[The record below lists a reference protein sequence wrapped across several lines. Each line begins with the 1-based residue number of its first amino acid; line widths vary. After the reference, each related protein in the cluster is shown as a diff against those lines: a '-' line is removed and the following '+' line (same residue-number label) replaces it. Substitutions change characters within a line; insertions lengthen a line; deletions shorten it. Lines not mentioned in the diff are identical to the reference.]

1 MIRQV
6 FMSTQAARLKELRKQ
21 LEGLRRF
28 ERTAAAVGMSMDER
42 IEILSQIRHTEC
54 AISEVQSML
63 TRYYG
68 RAV

>member
-28 ERTAAAVGMSMDER
+28 ERTAAAIGMSISER
-42 IEILSQIRHTEC
+42 IEILSQIRYTEG
-54 AISEVQSML
+54 AISEVKSML

-68 RAV
+68 RPF

>member
-6 FMSTQAARLKELRKQ
+6 FMSTQAARLAELRKQ

-28 ERTAAAVGMSMDER
+28 ERTAAAVGMSMSER
-42 IEILSQIRHTEC
+42 IEILTQIRHTEG
-54 AISEVQSML
+54 AIEAVKGML

-68 RAV
+68 RPV

>member
-42 IEILSQIRHTEC
+42 IEILSQIRYTEC

>member
-6 FMSTQAARLKELRKQ
+6 FMSTQAARLAELRKQ

-28 ERTAAAVGMSMDER
+28 ERTAAAVGMSMSER
-42 IEILSQIRHTEC
+42 IEILTQIRHTEG
-54 AISEVQSML
+54 ATEAVKAML

-68 RAV
+68 RPV

>member
-6 FMSTQAARLKELRKQ
+6 FMSTQATRLKELRKQ

-28 ERTAAAVGMSMDER
+28 ERTAAAVGMSMDEG
-42 IEILSQIRHTEC
+42 IEILSQIRYTEG

>member
-6 FMSTQAARLKELRKQ
+6 FMSTQAARLAELRKQ

-28 ERTAAAVGMSMDER
+28 ERTAAAVGMSMSER
-42 IEILSQIRHTEC
+42 IEILTQIRHTEG
-54 AISEVQSML
+54 AIEAVKDML

-68 RAV
+68 RPV

>member
-6 FMSTQAARLKELRKQ
+6 FMSTQAARLTELRKQ

-28 ERTAAAVGMSMDER
+28 ERTEGAIEAVK
-42 IEILSQIRHTEC
+42 
-54 AISEVQSML
+54 AML

-68 RAV
+68 RPV

>member
-6 FMSTQAARLKELRKQ
+6 FMSTQATRLKELRKQ

-28 ERTAAAVGMSMDER
+28 ERTAAAIGMSISER
-42 IEILSQIRHTEC
+42 IEILSQIRYTEG
-54 AISEVQSML
+54 AIREVQSML

-68 RAV
+68 RDV

>member
-6 FMSTQAARLKELRKQ
+6 FMSTQAARLAELRKQ

-28 ERTAAAVGMSMDER
+28 ERTAAAVGMSMSER
-42 IEILSQIRHTEC
+42 IEILTQIRHTEG
-54 AISEVQSML
+54 AIEAVTGML

-68 RAV
+68 RPV

>member
-6 FMSTQAARLKELRKQ
+6 FMSTQAARLTELRKQ

-28 ERTAAAVGMSMDER
+28 ERTAAAVGMSMSER
-42 IEILSQIRHTEC
+42 IEILTQIRHTEG
-54 AISEVQSML
+54 AIEAVKDML

-68 RAV
+68 RPV

>member
-6 FMSTQAARLKELRKQ
+6 FMSTQAARLAELRKQ

-28 ERTAAAVGMSMDER
+28 ERTAAAVGMSMSER
-42 IEILSQIRHTEC
+42 IEILTQIRHTEG
-54 AISEVQSML
+54 AIEEVKAML

-68 RAV
+68 RPV

>member
-6 FMSTQAARLKELRKQ
+6 FMSTQKDRLKELRKQ

-28 ERTAAAVGMSMDER
+28 ERTTAAIGMSISER
-42 IEILSQIRHTEC
+42 IEILSQIRYTEG
-54 AISEVQSML
+54 AISEVESML

-68 RAV
+68 RPV

>member
-6 FMSTQAARLKELRKQ
+6 FMSTQADRLKELRKQ

-42 IEILSQIRHTEC
+42 IEILSQIRYTEG
-54 AISEVQSML
+54 AISEAQSML

>member
-6 FMSTQAARLKELRKQ
+6 FMSTQATRLKELRKQ
-21 LEGLRRF
+21 LEGLRRL
-28 ERTAAAVGMSMDER
+28 ERTAAAIGMSISER
-42 IEILSQIRHTEC
+42 IEILSQIRYTEG
-54 AISEVQSML
+54 AISEVESML